1 MAVDIEPLLQK
12 MADLAPRFGRAQED
26 LQTLVARGRAQ
37 DYKGVMQNAR
47 LVLEAIL
54 RSLVTEELKQTPGKA
69 MLDELVTKFRQQA
82 NAGII
87 PTNVLAHMSTVQA
100 WGNLSAHDHA
110 GSLGDSGV
118 KVGLEEVVASLN
130 SMVTILAWYSEKKG
144 LTAPAA
150 APVQQAAVVPVA
162 ARPPSKLPMI
172 LGGVALLLVVGVA
185 GVFLSRGT
193 LTEVKVPLGDPFAT
207 LDTVYSTWRE
217 PVPPA
222 ACRRAEDAAQLA
234 KVAND
239 VQALGLVEKPS
250 PEASYLLARA
260 TNVSLKQTSP
270 ALALA
275 LACPQFAAAQHL
287 AGLVAVREGK
297 LPEAQKFYE
306 EARRIA
312 PSWLDNRQDLAAL
325 LVATNQPDEAW
336 KEVEGLIAA
345 APDDAVAWMLR
356 GVLKDA
362 KADKAGA
369 AQDLCKAVKL
379 GSRKAKSMVESAGVT
394 CP

>member
-1 MAVDIEPLLQK
+1 MAVDIEPLLQR
-12 MADLAPRFGRAQED
+12 MSDLAPHFGRAKED
-26 LQTLVARGRAQ
+26 LQTMVARGRAQ

-82 NAGII
+82 NVGII

-144 LTAPAA
+144 FTAAPARA
-150 APVQQAAVVPVA
+150 
-162 ARPPSKLPMI
+162 PSKLPMI
-172 LGGVALLLVVGVA
+172 LGGVVLLVVIA
-185 GVFLSRGT
+185 GAAFFLSSGS
-193 LTEVKVPLGDPFAT
+193 LTEVKIPLRDPFAT
-207 LDTVYSTWRE
+207 LDTVYSTWKE
-217 PVPPA
+217 PVPPP
-222 ACRRAEDAAQLA
+222 ACRRAEDAAPLA
-234 KVAND
+234 RVAND
-239 VQALGLVEKPS
+239 VQALGLLENPS

-260 TNVSLKQTSP
+260 THASLKQTSP
-270 ALALA
+270 ALAVA

-287 AGLVAVREGK
+287 AGLVAVRGGR
-297 LPEAQKFYE
+297 LTEAQKFYE

-312 PSWLDNRQDLAAL
+312 PTWLDNRQDLAAL
-325 LVATNQPDEAW
+325 LVTTHQHEEAW

-345 APDDAVAWMLR
+345 APDDAVAFLLR
-356 GVLKDA
+356 GLLKDA
-362 KADKAGA
+362 RLDKAGA
-369 AQDLCKAVKL
+369 ARDLCKAVKL
-379 GSRKAKSMVESAGVT
+379 GSRKAREMVETAGVT